1 MLRIAHLSD
10 LHVGHVS
17 ANLVRLGR
25 LVLPRSRGEGAWD
38 IATRLVASSWFE
50 RRSLWEPLLRS
61 THLAHKY
68 QTRSLVAVVQSAREH
83 GCQHVILTGDV
94 ANLGA
99 SSEMQEAKL
108 VLSAFG
114 YDREHLTVVPGNH
127 DVVNFQGVA
136 EFRDVMGQPGWPHM
150 SKVSD
155 DVVVLALDSTV
166 HDKDLDWRDALG
178 MNARGMFSEASVAEA
193 EGLLRAAPSGVFK
206 IICCHHHLV
215 DLPPDGYVDEWSGKL
230 DPRQAGPAQ
239 RAQDILDLA
248 QKYGAGLLLF
258 GHRHRATHHLFTIRG
273 IPAACSG
280 SVTEMDYQGRLR
292 YRIFDF
298 DGPRIRRRR
307 WIDAFPQNASRD
319 VVIQAL
325 QGVSSVQKDD
335 EWTLTE
341 QLSLRDVE
349 RDMARLV
356 EKTKALDRRVVET
369 VRKRLAAE
377 RRRGSS

>member
-1 MLRIAHLSD
+1 MLRFAHLSD

-25 LVLPRSRGEGAWD
+25 LILPKSRGEGAWD
-38 IATRLVASSWFE
+38 VATRLLASSWFD

-61 THLAHKY
+61 SHLAHKY

-83 GCQHVILTGDV
+83 GCQHVILTGDI

-99 SSEMQEAKL
+99 SSEMREARL

-114 YDREHLTVVPGNH
+114 YDDDHLTVVPGNH

-136 EFRDVMGQPGWPHM
+136 EFRSVMGQPDWPHLRWL
-150 SKVSD
+150 SD

-166 HDKDLDWRDALG
+166 HGADLDWRDALG
-178 MNARGMFSEASVAEA
+178 MNARGMFSQSAIARADELLASVPS
-193 EGLLRAAPSGVFK
+193 RAFK
-206 IICCHHHLV
+206 ILCCHHHLV

-230 DPRQAGPAQ
+230 DPRQAGPAA
-239 RAQDILDLA
+239 RAAEVLELA
-248 QKYGAGLLLF
+248 QKHRVGLLLF

-280 SVTEMDYQGRLR
+280 SVTEIDRKGRLR
-292 YRIFDF
+292 YRIFEID
-298 DGPRIRRRR
+298 DGRIRRRR

-319 VVIQAL
+319 VVLRAL
-325 QGVSSVQKDD
+325 QGVSSAAVDD
-335 EWTLTE
+335 DLRVTEPLYPGQTE
-341 QLSLRDVE
+341 QGFLRL
-349 RDMARLV
+349 RAKRR
-356 EKTKALDRRVVET
+356 ALDLQVLERVRARMASE
-369 VRKRLAAE
+369 RKR
-377 RRRGSS
+377 

>member
-10 LHVGHVS
+10 LHVGHIS

-38 IATRLVASSWFE
+38 IATRLLASSWFE

-61 THLAHKY
+61 SHLAHKY

-99 SSEMQEAKL
+99 SSEMREAKL

-114 YDREHLTVVPGNH
+114 YDGSNLTVVPGNH
-127 DVVNFQGVA
+127 DVVNFQGVG
-136 EFRDVMGQPGWPHM
+136 EFRSVMQQPSWPHL
-150 SKVSD
+150 SKISD
-155 DVVVLALDSTV
+155 DLVALALDSTV
-166 HDKDLDWRDALG
+166 HGMDLDWRDALG
-178 MNARGMFSEASVAEA
+178 MNARGMFSEACVVQA
-193 EGLLRAAPSGVFK
+193 EGLLRSLPKETFK

-239 RAQDILDLA
+239 RAEDILDLA

-280 SVTEMDYQGRLR
+280 SVTELDHQGRLR

-319 VVIQAL
+319 VVMQAL
-325 QGVSSVQKDD
+325 QGVSSARQDN
-335 EWTLTE
+335 EWTVTE
-341 QLSLRDVE
+341 PLSPRHIDQGMTRIME
-349 RDMARLV
+349 RTR
-356 EKTKALDRRVVET
+356 ALDRRVIET
-369 VRKRLAAE
+369 VRRRLAAE
-377 RRRGSS
+377 RRRG